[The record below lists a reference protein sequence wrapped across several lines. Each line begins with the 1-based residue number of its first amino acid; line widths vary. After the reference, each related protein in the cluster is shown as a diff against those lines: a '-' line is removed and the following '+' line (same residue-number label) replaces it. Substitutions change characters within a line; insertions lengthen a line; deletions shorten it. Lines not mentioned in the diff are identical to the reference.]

1 MVEPSKSRHKRDK
14 INSKVGGIELLS
26 PLPSQNSLI
35 IKQKIFFNFL
45 HFIRCKCNLY
55 TGSNNDIFLLKVHG
69 TCNMFQTKIILQF

>member
-35 IKQKIFFNFL
+35 IKKKNKSTLYGNNGIFSL
-45 HFIRCKCNLY
+45 ISAC
-55 TGSNNDIFLLKVHG
+55 
-69 TCNMFQTKIILQF
+69 